1 MMQAVAMRRFLLG
14 DESKFVDSA
23 LGRITLCV
31 LFATLVGLGLT
42 LLFVLP
48 TSFSPFLLKF
58 VVIIGIGLAASFM
71 SRRVLAGRSPA
82 LRAATAAFAGLIA
95 LAVLSPL
102 TLGFVGLNL
111 LRSYAIATPLDAA
124 IQLLVM
130 GLAVGAGQ
138 AAWAPRRRTVMVEP
152 RGEVDVEV
160 NIAPRPRVSVGSA
173 PAAPRARSRQPSR
186 GQPRSSTRPS
196 LAQRARAGISKFFT
210 PTPTTRKIRSARPAR
225 KRAARGSGITLS
237 AQERHMCP
245 YCLEPVTKR
254 DPRGVKICKVCK
266 TWHHADCW
274 EITGVCQV
282 PHAFQN

>member
-1 MMQAVAMRRFLLG
+1 M
-14 DESKFVDSA
+14 ESA

-48 TSFSPFLLKF
+48 TAFSPFLLKF

-82 LRAATAAFAGLIA
+82 LRAAAAAFAGVIA
-95 LAVLSPL
+95 LAVLSPI

-124 IQLLVM
+124 IQLTVL
-130 GLAVGAGQ
+130 GLAVAAGQ
-138 AAWAPRRRTVMVEP
+138 VAWAPRRRTVMVEP
-152 RGEVDVEV
+152 REEVEV
-160 NIAPRPRVSVGSA
+160 NVAPPRSAPARPEPRAAQGPRVSVAAATPHPRRSQPA
-173 PAAPRARSRQPSR
+173 PSFL
-186 GQPRSSTRPS
+186 T
-196 LAQRARAGISKFFT
+196 RARASVSRFFT
-210 PTPTTRKIRSARPAR
+210 PAPSTRKLRSARPAR
-225 KRAARGSGITLS
+225 KRTRGSGITLS
-237 AQERHMCP
+237 AQERHVCP

-254 DPRGVKICKVCK
+254 DARGIKICKVCK